1 MVDVL
6 RAAHDAATDEV
17 MREGRHKKSRQ
28 SLVEGIQA
36 RSIGSPAEKRA
47 SSIVPAMIERRRRE
61 IAQLCE
67 RYGVRELA
75 LFGSILRSDFDPTSS
90 DVDAAVMFGPPAN
103 DSFARQYFDFK
114 AALEHLLLRP
124 WIWWNWRRCRIRAS
138 NAS

>member
-1 MVDVL
+1 
-6 RAAHDAATDEV
+6 

-90 DVDAAVMFGPPAN
+90 NVDAAVKFGPPAN
-103 DSFARQYFDFK
+103 DSWPVNTLILRQRWSICY
-114 AALEHLLLRP
+114 RGQ